1 MFIKFYTT
9 VVCVTKRLDLQLGIV
24 LVLFRFKQV
33 YLRVVFLRSN
43 WDGKGGHCKNKFYS
57 QIWKDTTRGIMLKF
71 VHFYQNHVKR

>member
-33 YLRVVFLRSN
+33 YLRV
-43 WDGKGGHCKNKFYS
+43 DGKGGHCKNKFYS
-57 QIWKDTTRGIMLKF
+57 RIWKDTTRGIMLKF